1 MCIAKSDGVNRFDF
15 QEGLGCHIYVEKA
28 HYESNNGFAGKF
40 KSGRRVAMC
49 PGCLGPPGEQSA
61 VDEQKTW
68 SVRICDACKRDG
80 PGGLLAYQGQAP
92 RKRGAAAD
100 PTDDDEQPYFFTTQ
114 LIPRFSIISR
124 HPSSRLGTHTR
135 EAYRRS
141 YISRNM
147 YMFPPPPFILAPEE
161 DGHFGNK

>member
-1 MCIAKSDGVNRFDF
+1 LLTGAGYAPPGCGPPVTHTALELSLRSEGAFNESESHSAKSHPFKDDDKLRAALKYHSHLLDL

-28 HYESNNGFAGKF
+28 HCETNNGFATNF
-40 KSGRRVAMC
+40 KSGRKVAMC

-114 LIPRFSIISR
+114 LIQP
-124 HPSSRLGTHTR
+124 
-135 EAYRRS
+135 
-141 YISRNM
+141 N
-147 YMFPPPPFILAPEE
+147 
-161 DGHFGNK
+161 